1 MVEVEKL
8 PPKVNEEQ
16 KRLVAL
22 SGNEAQAEAMRQI
35 NPDVVAAYPITPQTE
50 IVMQFAQFV
59 ADGKVDTEY
68 VPVESEH
75 SAMSA
80 CIGAAAAGARAM
92 TATSAQGLAL
102 MWELLYIASGMRLP
116 IVMAVVARAL
126 SANLNIHCD
135 HSDVMGARDSG
146 WIQIFAEDPQEA
158 YDSLIQAVV
167 IAERARLPVM
177 VITDG
182 FIISHAVHPVTVYP
196 DEAVREFIGEYK
208 PEFSLLNVQHP
219 ITMGPVDLPD
229 YYMEHKRQQTEAMKR
244 AKEIILQV
252 GEEFAN
258 FFGTKV
264 YRLMELESMEDAEVA
279 LVSLGSSCGTVREA
293 VRALRSQGIKV
304 GAIKL
309 RVFRPFPRDE
319 IVKVLAGVKVIGVLD
334 RADSFSTMGG
344 PMFTEIKAALYDIL
358 VTQKQTA
365 VTSFIPLG
373 GPKVVNYIYGLGG
386 RDLRIEQVEVLFHEL
401 LEIAAGKQ
409 VEQIWRYIGVRE

>member
-1 MVEVEKL
+1 MIEVAK
-8 PPKVNEEQ
+8 PTPKVTEEQ
-16 KRLVAL
+16 KQLVAL

-102 MWELLYIASGMRLP
+102 MWELLYIASGLRLP

-177 VITDG
+177 VVTDG

-196 DEAVREFIGEYK
+196 DEAVREFVGVYE
-208 PEFSLLNVQHP
+208 PDVSLLKVQTP
-219 ITMGPVDLPD
+219 VTMGPVDLPD
-229 YYMEHKRQQTEAMKR
+229 YYMEHKRQQTEAMKQ
-244 AKEIILQV
+244 AKNIILQV
-252 GEEFAN
+252 GEGFAAY
-258 FFGTKV
+258 FGTKT
-264 YRLMELESMEDAEVA
+264 YGLMELDEMEDAEIA
-279 LVSLGSSCGTVREA
+279 LVAMGSACGTVRET
-293 VRALRSQGIKV
+293 VRALRAQGVKV
-304 GAIKL
+304 GAVKL

-319 IVKVLAGVKVIGVLD
+319 LVRVLAGVQVVGVLD
-334 RADSFSTMGG
+334 RADSFSGMGG
-344 PMFTEIKAALYDIL
+344 PLFTEVKAALYDLL
-358 VTQKQTA
+358 VTQRHTTA
-365 VTSFIPLG
+365 TQFIPLG

-386 RDLRIEQVEVLFHEL
+386 RDLTTAHVEEAIREL
-401 LEIAAGKQ
+401 QDIAAGKT
-409 VEQIWRYIGVRE
+409 VEQTWRYLGVRE

>member
-1 MVEVEKL
+1 MVEVAKTL
-8 PPKVNEEQ
+8 PRVTEEQ

-80 CIGAAAAGARAM
+80 CIGAAASGARAM
-92 TATSAQGLAL
+92 TATSSQGLAL
-102 MWELLYIASGMRLP
+102 MWELLYIASGLRLP

-182 FIISHAVHPVTVYP
+182 FIISHAVHPVIVYP
-196 DEAVREFIGEYK
+196 DEAVREFIGEYE
-208 PEFSLLNVQHP
+208 PEVSLLKVENPV
-219 ITMGPVDLPD
+219 TMGPVDLPD
-229 YYMEHKRQQTEAMKR
+229 YYMEHKRQQTEAMKQ
-244 AKEIILQV
+244 AKQIILQV

-264 YRLMELESMEDAEVA
+264 YGFMELEGMDDAEVA
-279 LVSLGSSCGTVREA
+279 VISLGSSCGTVREV
-293 VRALRSQGIKV
+293 VRKLRSQGLKV
-304 GAIKL
+304 GAVKL

-319 IVKVLAGVKVIGVLD
+319 LVRVLAGVQAIGVLD

-344 PMFTEIKAALYDIL
+344 PLFTEVKAALYDVL
-358 VTQKQTA
+358 VTQRHTA
-365 VTSFIPLG
+365 ATQFIPLG
-373 GPKVVNYIYGLGG
+373 GPKVINYIYGLGG
-386 RDLRIEQVEVLFHEL
+386 RDLTNEHVEEVFREL
-401 LEIAAGKQ
+401 LDIAAGKP
-409 VEQIWRYIGVRE
+409 VEETWRYLGVRE

>member
-1 MVEVEKL
+1 MVEVAKTM
-8 PPKVNEEQ
+8 PRVTEEQ

-102 MWELLYIASGMRLP
+102 MWELLYIASGLRLP

-196 DEAVREFIGEYK
+196 DEAVREFIGEYE
-208 PEFSLLNVQHP
+208 PEVSLLKVENPV
-219 ITMGPVDLPD
+219 TMGPVDLPD
-229 YYMEHKRQQTEAMKR
+229 YYMEHKRQQTEAMKQ
-244 AKEIILQV
+244 AKQIVLQV

-264 YRLMELESMEDAEVA
+264 YGFMELESMDDAEVA
-279 LVSLGSSCGTVREA
+279 VISLGSSCGTVREV
-293 VRALRSQGIKV
+293 VRKLRAQGLKV
-304 GAIKL
+304 GAVKL

-319 IVKVLAGVKVIGVLD
+319 LVRVLAGVQAIGVLD

-344 PMFTEIKAALYDIL
+344 PLFTEVKAALYDVL
-358 VTQKQTA
+358 VTQRHTTA
-365 VTSFIPLG
+365 TQFIPLG

-386 RDLRIEQVEVLFHEL
+386 RDLTNEHVEEVFREL
-401 LEIAAGKQ
+401 LDIAAGKS
-409 VEQIWRYIGVRE
+409 VEETWRYLGVRE

>member
-1 MVEVEKL
+1 MVEVAKPL
-8 PPKVNEEQ
+8 PRVTEEQ

-92 TATSAQGLAL
+92 TATSSQGLAL
-102 MWELLYIASGMRLP
+102 MWELLYIASGLRLP
-116 IVMAVVARAL
+116 IVMAVVARSL

-196 DEAVREFIGEYK
+196 DEAVREFIGEYE
-208 PEFSLLNVQHP
+208 PEVSLLKVQTP
-219 ITMGPVDLPD
+219 VTMGPVDLPD

-244 AKEIILQV
+244 SKEIILQV

-258 FFGTKV
+258 FFGTKT
-264 YRLMELESMEDAEVA
+264 YGYMELESMEDAEVA
-279 LVSLGSSCGTVREA
+279 VVSLGSSCGTVREVVKA
-293 VRALRSQGIKV
+293 MRAQGLKV
-304 GAIKL
+304 GAVKL

-319 IVKVLAGVKVIGVLD
+319 LVRVLAGVQAIGILD
-334 RADSFSTMGG
+334 RADSFAGTGG
-344 PMFTEIKAALYDIL
+344 PLFTEVKSALYDIL
-358 VTQKQTA
+358 VTQRHTTA
-365 VTSFIPLG
+365 TQFIPLG

-386 RDLRIEQVEVLFHEL
+386 RDLTEEHVEEVFREL
-401 LEIAAGKQ
+401 LDIAAGKQ
-409 VEQIWRYIGVRE
+409 VEQTWRYLGVRE

>member
-1 MVEVEKL
+1 MVEVAKPL
-8 PPKVNEEQ
+8 PKVTEEQ

-92 TATSAQGLAL
+92 TATSSQGLAL
-102 MWELLYIASGMRLP
+102 MWELLYIASGLRLP

-208 PEFSLLNVQHP
+208 PEVSLLDVQNP
-219 ITMGPVDLPD
+219 VTMGPVDLPD

-258 FFGTKV
+258 FFGTKT
-264 YRLMELESMEDAEVA
+264 YGYMELEAMDDAEVA
-279 LVSLGSSCGTVREA
+279 VISLGSSCGTVRE
-293 VRALRSQGIKV
+293 VVKALRAQGLKV
-304 GAIKL
+304 GAVKL

-319 IVKVLAGVKVIGVLD
+319 LVRVLAGVQAIGVLD

-344 PMFTEIKAALYDIL
+344 PLFTEVKAALYDIL
-358 VTQKQTA
+358 VTQRHTTA
-365 VTSFIPLG
+365 TQFIPLG

-386 RDLRIEQVEVLFHEL
+386 RDLTEEHVEEVFREL
-401 LEIAAGKQ
+401 LDIAAGKP
-409 VEQIWRYIGVRE
+409 VEQTWRYLGVRE